1 MTNRF
6 VEHAKSQY
14 GAIEKLLS
22 GLPGIGGYMDK
33 ELRRDADYKVRQL
46 IAENLSDPLKELLN
60 LQKKLLKGGG
70 LSLLDETNSCVTQ
83 LQTLIDR
90 IKTAS
95 YGYTGLFDAVK
106 VREDQLDA
114 LHRFDIALASAVS
127 KVQNGVDA
135 LAAAVGGKEA
145 VDNLE
150 TIVEQLNE
158 LINELTDL
166 FNKRNEA
173 IIAPDLLTD
182 STYVPEV
189 DEKLLNK

>member
-6 VEHAKSQY
+6 VDHAKSQY

-33 ELRRDADYKVRQL
+33 ELRRDADFKVRQMV
-46 IAENLSDPLKELLN
+46 ADNLSDPLRDLLGV
-60 LQKKLLKGGG
+60 QKKLLKKGG
-70 LSLLDETNSCVTQ
+70 LSLLDETNTCVTR

-114 LHRFDIALASAVS
+114 LNRFDVALASAVG
-127 KVQNGVDA
+127 KVQNGVNA
-135 LAAAVGGKEA
+135 LAKAVGSKEA
-145 VDNLE
+145 KENLD
-150 TIVEQLNE
+150 TMIEQVSD
-158 LINELTDL
+158 LIAELTDL
-166 FNKRNEA
+166 FDKRNEA

-189 DEKLLNK
+189 DEKLMNK

>member
-33 ELRRDADYKVRQL
+33 ELRRDADYKLRQM
-46 IAENLSDPLKELLN
+46 IAENLSDPLKELLSV
-60 LQKKLLKGGG
+60 QKKLLKGGG
-70 LSLLDETNSCVTQ
+70 LSLLDETNTCVTR

-90 IKTAS
+90 IKSAS

-106 VREDQLDA
+106 VREEQLDA
-114 LHRFDIALASAVS
+114 LHRFDVALASAVG
-127 KVQNGVDA
+127 KVQGGVDA
-135 LAAAVGGKEA
+135 LADAVGGKEA
-145 VDNLE
+145 KENLE
-150 TIVEQLNE
+150 TIIEQ
-158 LINELTDL
+158 LTDL
-166 FNKRNEA
+166 IGEVTDLFDKRNEA

-189 DEKLLNK
+189 DPKLLSK

>member
-6 VEHAKSQY
+6 VEQAKSQY
-14 GAIEKLLS
+14 GAIEKILS

-60 LQKKLLKGGG
+60 VQKKLLKGGG
-70 LSLLDETNSCVTQ
+70 LSLLDETNSCVTR

-95 YGYTGLFDAVK
+95 YGYTGLFDAAK
-106 VREDQLDA
+106 VREEQLDA
-114 LHRFDIALASAVS
+114 LHRFDVALASAAS

-135 LAAAVGGKEA
+135 LAEAVGGKEA
-145 VDNLE
+145 KENLD
-150 TIVEQLNE
+150 TIIEQLNE
-158 LINELTDL
+158 LIGELTDL

>member
-6 VEHAKSQY
+6 VDHAKSQY

-33 ELRRDADYKVRQL
+33 ELRRDADFKVRQMV
-46 IAENLSDPLKELLN
+46 AENLSDPLKDLLN
-60 LQKKLLKGGG
+60 VQKKLLKNGG
-70 LSLLDETNSCVTQ
+70 LSLLDETNTCVTR

-106 VREDQLDA
+106 VREEQLDA
-114 LHRFDIALASAVS
+114 LNRFDVALASAVG
-127 KVQNGVDA
+127 KIQNGVDA
-135 LAAAVGGKEA
+135 LAKAVGSKEA
-145 VDNLE
+145 KENLD
-150 TIVEQLNE
+150 TMIEQLTD
-158 LINELTDL
+158 LIAELTDL
-166 FNKRNEA
+166 FDKRNEA

-189 DEKLLNK
+189 DEELLNK